1 MSDILLSVIE
11 QYAKVSL
18 RLIKDLKAYKA
29 KAEALEAQLAEAQ
42 AVPPAATPFVSTGTL
57 GRHSEHLG
65 YILGELQY
73 LQRRYP
79 GGVW

>member
-1 MSDILLSVIE
+1 V
-11 QYAKVSL
+11 
-18 RLIKDLKAYKA
+18 
-29 KAEALEAQLAEAQ
+29 LAEAQ
-42 AVPPAATPFVSTGTL
+42 AALPPATPFVSTGTL

-65 YILGELQY
+65 FILAELQY